1 MYGIVVTDEELK
13 RLEKRFGP
21 DVRKMGPW
29 NSDGVFG
36 YSDVPILAIEKA
48 AETLGDKNLDLALF
62 RLESAAEPT
71 KGFIEMLE
79 TFGPSLIEKIVT
91 AYRQCS
97 LEFVTGTRHGPQ
109 PPGRETGATIQ

>member
-1 MYGIVVTDEELK
+1 MTSIAAEPSREGLRPEHKPSGNTHMYGIAVTDEELK

-36 YSDVPILAIEKA
+36 YSDVPILAIGKA

-79 TFGPSLIEKIVT
+79 TFG
-91 AYRQCS
+91 
-97 LEFVTGTRHGPQ
+97 
-109 PPGRETGATIQ
+109 